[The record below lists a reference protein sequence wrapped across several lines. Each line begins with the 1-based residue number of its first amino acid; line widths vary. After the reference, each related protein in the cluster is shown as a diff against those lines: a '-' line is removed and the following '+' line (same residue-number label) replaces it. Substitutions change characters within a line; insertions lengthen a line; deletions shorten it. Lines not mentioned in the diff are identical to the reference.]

1 MYSLLVLFI
10 SSLCVVLVLT
20 PLCRGLAIR
29 WGFVD
34 QPDLVRKF
42 HKSPIPRIGGIP
54 IFIAYLTSFAIL
66 LFLNLQ
72 GSHTVRG
79 HLGIV
84 KSLCPAAILVFLT
97 GLLDDLIGLKPWQKL
112 GAQFVAAG
120 IAVSSGLQINAVVWH
135 QFPSWIGIPVT
146 IIWLVGCT
154 NAFNLIDGLD
164 GLATGVGLV
173 ATTITLIAALLD
185 HNIGMAFAMV
195 PLVGALLGFLR
206 FNFNPASIF
215 MGDSGSLFIGFLL
228 GCYSVLWSQKSA
240 TILGMT
246 APLITLSIP
255 LLDTSVAILRRF
267 LRGQPIFSADH
278 GHIHHKLLARGFTP
292 RRAVVLIY
300 MVCGLCGALSLLQSF
315 EHERFGGLILILL
328 CVGACFGI
336 QRLEYAEFEAAHRLI
351 RLGAAFRR
359 HLNAEMELRTF
370 QNSLAA
376 AATSDR
382 CWELIQDT
390 YSRFGYAEIRLEL
403 GGQLFTHR
411 SNTYHVS
418 KTCTLRFNL
427 SENDY
432 LSISREFNTE
442 PPPIVARFNHTVG
455 VILGPKAHQMRP
467 AESAR
472 QAIEVAV
479 EHA

>member
-1 MYSLLVLFI
+1 MYSLLVLFA
-10 SSLCVVLVLT
+10 SSLCVVLILT

-34 QPDLVRKF
+34 RPDLVRKF
-42 HKSPIPRIGGIP
+42 HARPVPRIGGIP

-66 LFLNLQ
+66 LLLNLQ
-72 GSHTVRG
+72 GSHTIRG
-79 HLGIV
+79 HLDIV
-84 KSLCPAAILVFLT
+84 KSLFPAAVLVFLT
-97 GLLDDLIGLKPWQKL
+97 GLLDDLIGLRPWQKL

-120 IAVSSGLQINAVVWH
+120 IAVWSGLQINALAWH
-135 QFPSWIGIPVT
+135 QFPSWVGIPVT

-246 APLITLSIP
+246 APLIALSIP
-255 LLDTSVAILRRF
+255 LLDTGLAVLRRF

-278 GHIHHKLLARGFTP
+278 GHIHHRLLARGFTP
-292 RRAVVLIY
+292 RRAVILIY
-300 MVCGLCGALSLLQSF
+300 MICGLCGALSLLQSF
-315 EHERFGGLILILL
+315 EHERFGGIILILVA
-328 CVGACFGI
+328 VGACLGI
-336 QRLEYAEFEAAHRLI
+336 QHLNYAEFEAAQRLI

-359 HLNAEMELRTF
+359 HLNEEMELRAF
-370 QNSLAA
+370 QNGLVD
-376 AATSDR
+376 AATADR
-382 CWELIQDT
+382 CWELIKYT
-390 YSRFGYAEIRLEL
+390 YGRFGYDEIRLEL
-403 GGQLFTHR
+403 GGRLFTYKSHT
-411 SNTYHVS
+411 NHAS

-432 LSISREFNTE
+432 LSLSRKFDTE
-442 PPPIVARFNHTVG
+442 PPSIVARFNHAVG
-455 VILGPKAHQMRP
+455 VILAPKAHQMRP

-472 QAIEVAV
+472 QTIEALAEPV
-479 EHA
+479 